1 MADSFS
7 HPESIPD
14 SRPRAL
20 SYVPIVVE
28 QSGRGERA
36 FDIYSRLLRDRIVF
50 LTGEIND
57 QVANTVMAQLLFL
70 DSENNDRE
78 AHLYVNSGGGL
89 GDFRPGN
96 LRHDAPCA
104 MPRFHDLRGAGVQH
118 GGAAA
123 GGGRPRQAADF
134 AQRTGDD
141 SPAAGRVFGAGDRH

>member
-7 HPESIPD
+7 QHPD

-89 GDFRPGN
+89 VTAGLAIYDTM
-96 LRHDAPCA
+96 RHVRCPVSTTCVGQACS
-104 MPRFHDLRGAGVQH
+104 M
-118 GGAAA
+118 AALLLA
-123 GGGRPRQAADF
+123 AGRPRQAANF
-134 AQRTGDD
+134 AEWTGDD
-141 SPAAGRVFGAGDRH
+141 SPAAGGIFRAGQRH